1 VPWEGGLFLDYSLQT
16 LVILPIALGLLGFIE
31 PCTIGGHLVFL
42 DTQKERPEAAKIK
55 AVVIFLLTRSVVAGL
70 FGALITFLGQ
80 GLISFQTGI
89 WLVFGLIYLAIGVL
103 FLTGKA
109 GAIKHRIDL
118 APAAWKTAQN
128 PFYLGLA
135 FGFNIPACAAPIL
148 FGLLGLATTTGSVL
162 VFQLTG
168 STVLVGAVTA
178 ILRFGWLFPQ
188 LIVGFLAQ
196 RSGSSMQYYRIGA
209 FGRAL
214 CMAMLALVLFVGA
227 DWSRITLSIFVMV
240 LWTAYAFIS
249 GIVAV
254 PYNDIVARSVPSN
267 LRSRLMAT
275 RFFGG
280 GILALGVVAI
290 TDRFVGN
297 MVFPMSYAAIFAMA
311 SLLMFLSSGVFSAMG
326 EPEPQARTAKSG
338 FFQYLRDG
346 VETFKT
352 DRKFAL
358 FTYAQWCGGAV
369 LMAMPFYV
377 VQASQSGVPLEN
389 IALLLGAQT
398 IGALVS
404 NPLWGWW
411 GDRLGKVSLLKA
423 IAFGRV
429 FPPLAIL
436 VLGFGGYMQGNLMFF
451 TFTILFFVSGALA
464 NGLTIAVIGF
474 LMEIS
479 PDDRRPAY
487 SGYFN
492 AITAPAFLLPL
503 LAGIVATY
511 AGLQIIFLVSML
523 AAITQF
529 FLLAWIELRI

>member
-1 VPWEGGLFLDYSLQT
+1 M
-16 LVILPIALGLLGFIE
+16 
-31 PCTIGGHLVFL
+31 
-42 DTQKERPEAAKIK
+42 KERRRFTHVAA
-55 AVVIFLLTRSVVAGL
+55 AG
-70 FGALITFLGQ
+70 ITFQ
-80 GLISFQTGI
+80 
-89 WLVFGLIYLAIGVL
+89 
-103 FLTGKA
+103 A
-109 GAIKHRIDL
+109 GS
-118 APAAWKTAQN
+118 TAVDS
-128 PFYLGLA
+128 
-135 FGFNIPACAAPIL
+135 
-148 FGLLGLATTTGSVL
+148 ATIMSAL

-240 LWTAYAFIS
+240 LWTVYAFIS

-254 PYNDIVARSVPSN
+254 PYNDIVARSVRSD

-290 TDRFVGN
+290 ADRFVGDI
-297 MVFPMSYAAIFAMA
+297 VFPMSYAAIFAMA
-311 SLLMFLSSGVFSAMG
+311 SVLMLLSSAVFSAMG
-326 EPEPQARTAKSG
+326 EPEPQASTAKSG
-338 FFQYLRDG
+338 FFQYLRNG

-377 VQASQSGVPLEN
+377 VQASHSGVSLEN
-389 IALLLGAQT
+389 IALLLGAHT

-423 IAFGRV
+423 IALGRV
-429 FPPLAIL
+429 FPPFFIL
-436 VLGFGGYMQGNLMFF
+436 LLGFGMNLQSTSLFF
-451 TFTILFFVSGALA
+451 VFLGLFFVSGALA

-479 PDDRRPAY
+479 PDDQRPAY

-503 LAGIVATY
+503 LAGVIATY
-511 AGLQIIFLVSML
+511 TGLQLIFVISMI
-523 AAITQF
+523 AAVIQF
-529 FLLAWIELRI
+529 FLLARIQV